1 MLCGQNTFIFLKI
14 LEILLM
20 LCKSCTEHSEKIGG
34 GDCNTP
40 RMSPS
45 YIFEL

>member
-1 MLCGQNTFIFLKI
+1 MLCRQNTCIFLKI

-20 LCKSCTEHSEKIGG
+20 LCKIFTEHSEKIGG

-40 RMSPS
+40 RTSPS
-45 YIFEL
+45 YIAEL